1 MKEVKKI
8 INLFYIFS
16 ILGIQ
21 MFGNLATMIPIFER
35 ELIEKRKLIT
45 KNDLLDSI
53 SLGRCGPGAAI
64 INTVVFLGNSIYG
77 VVGGIIAVLGFI
89 LFPFIIIMF
98 IAIFMNYFENEII
111 LNNFFIGGLC
121 CISIMIVES
130 MIKFGKSTLVNKM
143 TITIFLCTL
152 VIGIFVDIPV
162 FVYIILA
169 GIIGLIYNNKGSI
182 LPIRYFF
189 KNHTNKL

>member
-1 MKEVKKI
+1 MKEVKKL

-64 INTVVFLGNSIYG
+64 INTVVF
-77 VVGGIIAVLGFI
+77 
-89 LFPFIIIMF
+89 
-98 IAIFMNYFENEII
+98 
-111 LNNFFIGGLC
+111 
-121 CISIMIVES
+121 
-130 MIKFGKSTLVNKM
+130 
-143 TITIFLCTL
+143 
-152 VIGIFVDIPV
+152 
-162 FVYIILA
+162 
-169 GIIGLIYNNKGSI
+169 
-182 LPIRYFF
+182 
-189 KNHTNKL
+189 